1 MAKEIVQAD
10 LGRIRALLDEVLG
23 HSDYSDVQRMGGLTN
38 RTYCVSFSDGSRI
51 MVRIPGEGTE
61 ELIDRADE
69 KVSTELACR
78 LGIDAKLYFF
88 GDDGEKVSQFV
99 PNAVTMSAE
108 TMRSDKRI
116 RQAAQLLKT
125 LHGSGVDTGVPFE
138 VFDMAAGYEKIIE
151 ENSVPMFGDYAQ
163 VKAAV
168 MAVKAQVDSVCDIQN
183 VPCHNDPLCENW
195 VVSADDDRLYLIDW
209 EYAGMNDGIWD
220 LADVSIEGVFTPEN
234 DELLLTEYL
243 GSKPDQNEYKHF
255 LANKIYVDYLWT
267 LWAKTRV
274 PYDGQ
279 PMEDWA
285 VETIIL
291 GIALSMAPFV
301 STEQAIFLAPFVSTF
316 IHDAFSA
323 LWAALYNGV
332 RGNLKN
338 VYKAAFKTKSG
349 KFVML
354 AAVIGGPI
362 GMTGY
367 VLAINYMGASIGA
380 VASAVFPA
388 IGAILAY
395 FFLKEKMQWY
405 RWIFLLATLLGVYG
419 LSYSPELNITDFW
432 LGIVGAMMC
441 AFGWGIEAVILA
453 KCMQDPDV
461 KDEYAL
467 QIRQTTSA
475 LVYGIVLLPLLHGW
489 GFTVSLFTSGTGWLL
504 PVIAIAAFF
513 ATLSYLCYYRA
524 IAAIGASKS
533 MALNVTYAAWAIFF
547 TAVFLGDTSVLTPTT
562 IICALIVIVCGILT
576 AADGKDLF
584 SKSKA

>member
-1 MAKEIVQAD
+1 MF
-10 LGRIRALLDEVLG
+10 
-23 HSDYSDVQRMGGLTN
+23 Y
-38 RTYCVSFSDGSRI
+38 
-51 MVRIPGEGTE
+51 
-61 ELIDRADE
+61 
-69 KVSTELACR
+69 
-78 LGIDAKLYFF
+78 GI
-88 GDDGEKVSQFV
+88 
-99 PNAVTMSAE
+99 
-108 TMRSDKRI
+108 
-116 RQAAQLLKT
+116 
-125 LHGSGVDTGVPFE
+125 
-138 VFDMAAGYEKIIE
+138 AAG
-151 ENSVPMFGDYAQ
+151 A
-163 VKAAV
+163 
-168 MAVKAQVDSVCDIQN
+168 
-183 VPCHNDPLCENW
+183 
-195 VVSADDDRLYLIDW
+195 
-209 EYAGMNDGIWD
+209 
-220 LADVSIEGVFTPEN
+220 T
-234 DELLLTEYL
+234 
-243 GSKPDQNEYKHF
+243 
-255 LANKIYVDYLWT
+255 
-267 LWAKTRV
+267 
-274 PYDGQ
+274 
-279 PMEDWA
+279 WA

-504 PVIAIAAFF
+504 PMIAIAAFLPRCPTC
-513 ATLSYLCYYRA
+513 ATTARSPRSARRSPWRSTSPMPPGRSSSRRCSSATQACSRRQRSSA
-524 IAAIGASKS
+524 RSSSSSAA
-533 MALNVTYAAWAIFF
+533 F
-547 TAVFLGDTSVLTPTT
+547 
-562 IICALIVIVCGILT
+562 
-576 AADGKDLF
+576 
-584 SKSKA
+584 